1 MSEKVYTVKN
11 FAKLTGV
18 TERTLRY
25 YDRKGLLTPSS
36 YTKEGHRLYC
46 YEDLYKMQK
55 ILTLKYLGFS
65 LAEIFNYINEN
76 AKTSTQELLHKQKQ
90 LLIKKRDEM
99 DHVIYTISRVEVSL
113 QNEEIDSN
121 LLLAIIH
128 SIQNEEQQKNWLSQ
142 HVSIEVVEQAFM
154 EHLAV
159 EERQAIEQET
169 LNSLKKLQILYEQG
183 YAPSKA
189 EVQEI
194 IAQLVECRNS
204 VMSPQYIEEIEKM
217 EIDEDFFIHFTFMTK
232 EIQEYIEEAVVIF
245 HELNR
250 EQS

>member
-1 MSEKVYTVKN
+1 MDEKVYTVKG

-65 LAEIFNYINEN
+65 LAKIFDCISEN
-76 AKTSTQELLHKQKQ
+76 SKIGARELLYKQKQ
-90 LLIKKRDEM
+90 LLIQKRDEM
-99 DHVIYTISRVEVSL
+99 DHVIHTISRVEENI

-128 SIQNEEQQKNWLSQ
+128 AIQNEEHQKNWLSQ
-142 HVSIEVVEQAFM
+142 HVSAAVVEQAFM
-154 EHLAV
+154 EHLAD
-159 EERQAIEQET
+159 EDRQAIEQAT
-169 LNSLKKLQILYEQG
+169 LNDLKKLQTFYEQE
-183 YAPSKA
+183 YDPFSI

-194 IAQLVECRNS
+194 IQHLVERLNG
-204 VMSPQYIEEIEKM
+204 VLSPQHMKEIERL
-217 EIDEDFFIHFTFMTK
+217 EIDEDSLIHFSFMTK
-232 EIQEYIEEAVVIF
+232 EIQEFIEEAVAMF
-245 HELNR
+245 GELNR
-250 EQS
+250 KQ